1 MDKEYIFQI
10 IKNNIADIVP
20 EILENGIR
28 IEDSLKELGA
38 NSVDRMDIVIK
49 TMETLEIKIPL
60 VELGRAA
67 NIQSLVDLLYD
78 KKYQSQ

>member
-1 MDKEYIFQI
+1 MDKEDIFQI

-20 EILENGIR
+20 EILEKGIK
-28 IEDSLKELGA
+28 IEDSLKDLGA

-49 TMETLEIKIPL
+49 TMETLGIKIPL

-67 NIQSLVDLLYD
+67 NIQSLVDLLYE